1 MVKTKEKKVIKTKK
15 TPAKKIT
22 KQRKI
27 QINFFKKIPS
37 IISVILSKI
46 KIIIKIIVLAII
58 AFCVGIV
65 ILINNVDPNKYKND
79 LQKAFELV
87 LNRPV
92 IIEGDIK
99 WKLISFEPAVQI
111 EKISISNTTWGKSK
125 NIFEADNI
133 SVMLSFKHLI
143 ARKISV
149 ETVLIENPKLYLEIS
164 SKGTP
169 NWDFKNFIKKDN
181 LTIEDITHKIKND
194 EQVLAQAINHKKFEI
209 AIKSIQ
215 LKNGKIFY
223 DNRKS
228 KIKENLTINNL
239 LIYAKNYLSP
249 TFMDIVATYKENII
263 DGSFKT
269 YSIYDII
276 NKTKIIPLTG
286 VLNFNGLELYLIS
299 QITKTESLTANV
311 SIKSTDLQKSLK
323 NFIKLPKI
331 DDILAKFELILTPKI
346 ASIKKLDL
354 TYNNDTN
361 LKGDIDI
368 VLNKKPDIKANLH
381 IPTFDIPKLFYP
393 LWEPAYFERLRTGTE
408 KPSRERK
415 VIENPKAFKD
425 IPLPIKELDWANI
438 ILHLTIDELKA
449 MPEMAINNIKLFAN
463 INNGSAIIA
472 PFSIDYMG
480 GKVVLDVIANND
492 NNTFNGDVSIKGTD
506 VNIGDIIASTGY
518 KDIFKGGNTNIDI
531 VLKGVGNNL
540 EEFMKN
546 LNGYTK
552 VYTTSDLIGYRIE
565 NLVMANDVISS
576 IFKFVGEDI
585 IGGLAGNDKKEE
597 KSTIECAI
605 VNLNIQ
611 DGKTISNRGIAIQT
625 KDANIIIDGTANL
638 GDEYLN
644 VSVITVVKEGF
655 GVSNSLAEMI
665 KIEGPMAKPSI
676 IISKDGVVKNV
687 VKTSLATVV
696 AGIFTGGA
704 ILVTAGV
711 GMITKSWLENI
722 SADKNPCLT
731 AFEGKSDRKKNKSAS
746 QDFGNQVILR
756 ENINSKIKE
765 ERKRL
770 STATYTKINDTK
782 EEAKKNASK

>member
-1 MVKTKEKKVIKTKK
+1 EV
-15 TPAKKIT
+15 
-22 KQRKI
+22 
-27 QINFFKKIPS
+27 
-37 IISVILSKI
+37 
-46 KIIIKIIVLAII
+46 
-58 AFCVGIV
+58 
-65 ILINNVDPNKYKND
+65 
-79 LQKAFELV
+79 
-87 LNRPV
+87 
-92 IIEGDIK
+92 
-99 WKLISFEPAVQI
+99 
-111 EKISISNTTWGKSK
+111 
-125 NIFEADNI
+125 
-133 SVMLSFKHLI
+133 
-143 ARKISV
+143 
-149 ETVLIENPKLYLEIS
+149 
-164 SKGTP
+164 
-169 NWDFKNFIKKDN
+169 
-181 LTIEDITHKIKND
+181 
-194 EQVLAQAINHKKFEI
+194 
-209 AIKSIQ
+209 
-215 LKNGKIFY
+215 
-223 DNRKS
+223 
-228 KIKENLTINNL
+228 
-239 LIYAKNYLSP
+239 
-249 TFMDIVATYKENII
+249 
-263 DGSFKT
+263 
-269 YSIYDII
+269 
-276 NKTKIIPLTG
+276 
-286 VLNFNGLELYLIS
+286 YLIS
-299 QITKTESLTANV
+299 QITKTESLTSNV

-746 QDFGNQVILR
+746 QDFGNQVI
-756 ENINSKIKE
+756 
-765 ERKRL
+765 
-770 STATYTKINDTK
+770 
-782 EEAKKNASK
+782 